1 MEWQLMLET
10 IFNQKIYS
18 YASKI
23 FMQFITGFYFL
34 SFCLYRIHRLET
46 KSGIPQDPGHSNG
59 SKLLTYDWEIYGLET
74 VNVGDQAVVYEA
86 WPKEESSVSPSFWVV
101 NGGHITLI
109 REGKWKIE
117 VDWDYPGIGSVSVYS
132 SDSSLLVSMPV
143 TVNGSIMP

>member
-1 MEWQLMLET
+1 MRQRFSCNSLLVFT
-10 IFNQKIYS
+10 
-18 YASKI
+18 
-23 FMQFITGFYFL
+23 FL
-34 SFCLYRIHRLET
+34 VFVSIVSTAWRLNPEF
-46 KSGIPQDPGHSNG
+46 PQDPGHSNG

-86 WPKEESSVSPSFWVV
+86 WPKEESSVSPGFWVV

-117 VDWDYPGIGSVSVYS
+117 VDWDYPGTGSVSVYS